1 MGIEEKDKG
10 GKKFMVNIKNLRKV
24 LEEQFNPSGRRVT
37 IERKKKMVLEEMK
50 NGNIKSKRRTYLK
63 IEIIE

>member
-1 MGIEEKDKG
+1 LI
-10 GKKFMVNIKNLRKV
+10 NLKNLRKV

-50 NGNIKSKRRTYLK
+50 YGKIKCKRVNYIK

>member
-1 MGIEEKDKG
+1 MI
-10 GKKFMVNIKNLRKV
+10 NIKNLRKV